1 MPTGACA
8 IVLKEAVMKQVIQC
22 LAFLLLAAL
31 VSWGVC
37 RSVATQP
44 VVARESAF
52 ERVMRTNILRC
63 AYIVYPPETIKD
75 PNTGKLTG
83 TIVETT
89 EEVARQ
95 LGLQLEW
102 TAEVGFQD
110 KFEGLKTGR
119 YDALCSGLRE
129 DPPFA
134 KAALFSAPMMYG
146 TTYAFVRAGD
156 TRFDG
161 TLDVVNDPNIKIA
174 QLDGEAAQVIA
185 TENFPKASGLFL
197 PPMSDISQVL
207 ESVAIRKADIAF
219 LQSAPGQGFM
229 KSNPGRLK
237 MLRHKPVRIWSQP
250 LMTFAHGEQD
260 LKYIVDATLRTL
272 HENGFVERTLRK
284 YDPQLDS
291 YLLVAAPYRE
301 K

>member
-1 MPTGACA
+1 M
-8 IVLKEAVMKQVIQC
+8 KKAVQC
-22 LAFLLLAAL
+22 LAFLLLAAV
-31 VSWGVC
+31 VSWGVS
-37 RSVATQP
+37 RSAATRP
-44 VVARESAF
+44 VLARESAF

-83 TIVETT
+83 TVVETT

-102 TAEVGFQD
+102 TAEMGFQD

-129 DPPFA
+129 DPAFA

-146 TTYAFVRAGD
+146 STRAFARADD

-161 TLDVVNDPNIKIA
+161 TLEAVNDASIKIA
-174 QLDGEAAQVIA
+174 QIDGEAAQVIA
-185 TENFPKASGLFL
+185 NENFPKASGYFL

-207 ESVAIRKADIAF
+207 EAVALRKADIAF
-219 LQSAPGQGFM
+219 LQTAPGQGFM
-229 KSNPGRLK
+229 RNNPGKLK
-237 MLRHKPVRIWSQP
+237 ILRHKPMRIWAQP
-250 LMTFAHGEQD
+250 LMAFAHGEND
-260 LKYIVDATLRTL
+260 LKYVIDATLRTL

-284 YDPQLDS
+284 YDPRLDS
-291 YLLVAAPYRE
+291 YLLVAAPYRNE